1 MKSKM
6 KYFLLTLLVFFQF
19 SCNDWLEL
27 IPPSGLIRDEF
38 WKSKEDVEA
47 VLMAA
52 YESFGAMDRSLFMYG
67 ELRADM
73 LQGDFNQGDG
83 ERNVMES
90 NIYPNNSFSN
100 WNNFYKVINY
110 CNEVIKNGPEVKEID
125 NTFTD
130 FQLRSLMSEAYF
142 LRSLSYFYLV
152 RLFRDVPLVLEPSEN
167 DDTDF
172 YLPQTPEA
180 EVLNQ
185 IVTDLTANRD
195 YAPTESFPTIEENK
209 GRASKAAFDALLADI
224 ALWRFEY
231 EQALSHIQRIEQNIE
246 FELMPSSRWFQLFY
260 PGNSLESIFEFQF
273 DGNRNQRNGL

>member
-6 KYFLLTLLVFFQF
+6 KYFLLTLLVFVQF

-52 YESFGAMDRSLFMYG
+52 YESFGAMDRNLFLYG

-73 LQGDFNQGDG
+73 LQGDVNQSDD

-90 NIYPNNSFSN
+90 NIYPNNYFTSWS
-100 WNNFYKVINY
+100 NFYKVINY
-110 CNEVIKNGPEVKEID
+110 CNEVIKNAPEVKEID

-142 LRSLSYFYLV
+142 LRSLGYFYLV
-152 RLFRDVPLVLEPSEN
+152 RLYREVPLVLEPSES

-172 YLPQTPEA
+172 YLVQTSEE
-180 EVLNQ
+180 EVLEQ
-185 IVTDLTANRD
+185 IVDDLKANRD
-195 YAPTESFPTIEENK
+195 YAPTESFSTIQENK
-209 GRASKAAFDALLADI
+209 GRASKAAFDALLAEI
-224 ALWRFEY
+224 ALWRFQY
-231 EQALSHIQRIEQNIE
+231 EEALTHIQKI
-246 FELMPSSRWFQLFY
+246 LLA
-260 PGNSLESIFEFQF
+260 SLKMKASI
-273 DGNRNQRNGL
+273 

>member
-1 MKSKM
+1 
-6 KYFLLTLLVFFQF
+6 
-19 SCNDWLEL
+19 
-27 IPPSGLIRDEF
+27 
-38 WKSKEDVEA
+38 
-47 VLMAA
+47 
-52 YESFGAMDRSLFMYG
+52 
-67 ELRADM
+67 
-73 LQGDFNQGDG
+73 
-83 ERNVMES
+83 S

-195 YAPTESFPTIEENK
+195 YAPTES
-209 GRASKAAFDALLADI
+209 
-224 ALWRFEY
+224 
-231 EQALSHIQRIEQNIE
+231 
-246 FELMPSSRWFQLFY
+246 
-260 PGNSLESIFEFQF
+260 
-273 DGNRNQRNGL
+273 